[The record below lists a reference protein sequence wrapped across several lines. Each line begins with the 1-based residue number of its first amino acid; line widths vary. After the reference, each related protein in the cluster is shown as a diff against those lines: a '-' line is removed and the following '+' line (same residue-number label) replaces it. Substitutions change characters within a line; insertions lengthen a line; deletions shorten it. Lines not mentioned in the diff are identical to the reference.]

1 MRVKQL
7 IAALKKMP
15 QQLEVN
21 FRAHDHDYF
30 EIDGTVLSVDLVVK
44 TEVLE
49 NNDLTPMA
57 ADCLQSRPAKW
68 VCLG

>member
-1 MRVKQL
+1 MKVKQL

-21 FRAHDHDYF
+21 FRAHDLNYF
-30 EIDGTVLSVDLVVK
+30 EIDGTVFSVNLIVK
-44 TEVLE
+44 EEVLKSE
-49 NNDLTPMA
+49 NLSPMEI
-57 ADCLQSRPAKW
+57 DCLQSRPSKW